1 MALKSMLSHAV
12 TVWGQVDTQ
21 GQPLAIESKS
31 GKSLGEITPLDAVA
45 NNHRRRCRPDPENTT
60 PTAAP
65 ADSTV
70 EPAYEHYSDI
80 LKSTLNN

>member
-1 MALKSMLSHAV
+1 
-12 TVWGQVDTQ
+12 
-21 GQPLAIESKS
+21 
-31 GKSLGEITPLDAVA
+31 
-45 NNHRRRCRPDPENTT
+45 NHRRRCRPDPENTT

-80 LKSTLNN
+80 LKSTLNNKEE